1 MEAKERT
8 DYLPKN
14 SQMELGLEPRAH
26 ALTASRTGPICFS
39 GDKSA
44 QVKGLSFLSLA
55 IHV

>member
-1 MEAKERT
+1 MEAKERIN
-8 DYLPKN
+8 YLPKN

-39 GDKSA
+39 GDESA